1 MSEAGPGLTRPPAY
15 GDLARRVFC
24 DTSRSSSLRRRS
36 TVSASVVRHGDVME
50 GGMSESKKGS
60 RSKSGD
66 RIYRHGQAA
75 DWQPPGG
82 QQCVEQISNHI
93 EVHLGKAE
101 AVFYEFIS
109 DTVYLNIHR
118 VGPTAELPFF
128 TLITPGMSDLPMSV
142 PAEIDAPK
150 HLELLI
156 TLPGNWKFDEESLK
170 DEAWYWPIRLL
181 KILAR
186 FPHKHNTWL
195 GWGHTV
201 PNGDPPR
208 PYAQN
213 TKLSGAI
220 ILTPIFVPDGF
231 DSLPIDERKV
241 IHFFSFVILYKKEMD
256 LKLRSG
262 TKTLLE
268 KLVRANISGSVD
280 INRPNVARK
289 RFGLF

>member
-1 MSEAGPGLTRPPAY
+1 M
-15 GDLARRVFC
+15 
-24 DTSRSSSLRRRS
+24 
-36 TVSASVVRHGDVME
+36 
-50 GGMSESKKGS
+50 
-60 RSKSGD
+60 
-66 RIYRHGQAA
+66 
-75 DWQPPGG
+75 
-82 QQCVEQISNHI
+82 
-93 EVHLGKAE
+93 GKAE

-128 TLITPGMSDLPMSV
+128 TLITSGMSDLSMSV
-142 PAEIDAPK
+142 Q
-150 HLELLI
+150 
-156 TLPGNWKFDEESLK
+156 

-208 PYAQN
+208 SYAQN

-231 DSLPIDERKV
+231 DSLAIDERKV
-241 IHFFSFVILYKKEMD
+241 IHFFSVVTLYKQEMD

-268 KLVRANISGSVD
+268 KLVRADISGIVD
-280 INRPNVARK
+280 VSRPNVARK

>member
-1 MSEAGPGLTRPPAY
+1 
-15 GDLARRVFC
+15 
-24 DTSRSSSLRRRS
+24 
-36 TVSASVVRHGDVME
+36 
-50 GGMSESKKGS
+50 MSESKK
-60 RSKSGD
+60 RPCVSKSGAP
-66 RIYRHGQAA
+66 IYHHGEAA
-75 DWQPPGG
+75 DWEPPHGE
-82 QQCVEQISNHI
+82 QCLEQISNHI

-128 TLITPGMSDLPMSV
+128 SLITSGMSDLPMSV
-142 PAEIDAPK
+142 PAEVDAPN

-170 DEAWYWPIRLL
+170 DEAWYWPIRLI

-220 ILTPIFVPDGF
+220 ILSPIFVPDGF
-231 DSLPIDERKV
+231 DSLAIDDRKV
-241 IHFFSFVILYKKEMD
+241 IHFFSIVPLYKEEMD
-256 LKLRSG
+256 LKMRSG
-262 TKTLLE
+262 VKTLLE
-268 KLVRANISGSVD
+268 KLVREDISGIVD
-280 INRPNVARK
+280 ISRPDIARK